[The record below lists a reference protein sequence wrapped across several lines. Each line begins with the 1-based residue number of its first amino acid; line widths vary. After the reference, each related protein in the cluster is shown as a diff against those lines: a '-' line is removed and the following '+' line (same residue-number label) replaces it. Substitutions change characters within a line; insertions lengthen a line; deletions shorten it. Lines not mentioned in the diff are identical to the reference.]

1 METLQTIGSF
11 FSSVWDMLMS
21 YKMPVIGI
29 SYGAYI
35 IAGIL
40 LSLSF
45 SVLRFLGVIGSG
57 SQTGAGIRG
66 GNSRGKKKG
75 ASNEGDNA

>member
-1 METLQTIGSF
+1 MEIIQSIGAYLK
-11 FSSVWDMLMS
+11 SVWDLLMS
-21 YKMPVIGI
+21 YKMPVLGI

-45 SVLRFLGVIGSG
+45 SVLRFIGLIGSG
-57 SQTGAGIRG
+57 DQSGAGIRG
-66 GNSRGKKKG
+66 GNPRGKRKKG
-75 ASNEGDNA
+75 DDK